1 LEGADVGIGSSRH
14 VSGDKMSDIGS
25 AVDELATALRASHER
40 LAGILSSLSDSQLD
54 GRSYDSDWTVAQVAS
69 HLGSGAEIFGRFVEC
84 GVARTSAAD
93 VEFQPVWD
101 AWNAK
106 SPRAQAGDLLAADRA
121 LLDQIR
127 MMDADTRQRW
137 HLEFFGMRHDIT
149 SLLRMRLAEH
159 ALHTWDIAVGLRPS
173 ETVAPDAVELVIDN
187 LAGLVERSGKT
198 QAGVPPV
205 RVVTTNPARA
215 FVLELNDT
223 PARLR
228 PASEQSPTRLPLAS
242 KQSPTMASLR
252 LPAEAFV
259 RLVYGRLD
267 PDHTPDGSYTDG
279 TDLDTLRRAFPGI

>member
-1 LEGADVGIGSSRH
+1 
-14 VSGDKMSDIGS
+14 MSDIGS
-25 AVDELATALRASHER
+25 AVDELATALQASHER
-40 LAGILSSLSDSQLD
+40 LAGILSSLSDSQL
-54 GRSYDSDWTVAQVAS
+54 GSRSYDSDWTVAQVAS

-84 GVARTSAAD
+84 GVARTSAAG

-121 LLDQIR
+121 LLDQILA
-127 MMDADTRQRW
+127 MDADTRQRW

-159 ALHTWDIAVGLRPS
+159 ALHTWDIAVALQPS
-173 ETVAPDAVELVIDN
+173 EAVASDAVELVIDN

-198 QAGVPPV
+198 QPGVPPV
-205 RVVTTNPARA
+205 HVVTTNPARA
-215 FVLELNDT
+215 FILELDDA

-228 PASEQSPTRLPLAS
+228 PVSEQSPPRLPSVAE
-242 KQSPTMASLR
+242 QSPTMANLR

-267 PDHTPDGSYTDG
+267 PDHTPDSARADG
-279 TDLDTLRRAFPGI
+279 IDLDTLRRAFPGI